1 MDDDE
6 FVFPVEL
13 LCLAKINYE
22 QNNGKLYVF
31 IVSVI

>member
-13 LCLAKINYE
+13 IVMLSQNKLLTIMGNSKCLLF
-22 QNNGKLYVF
+22 Q
-31 IVSVI
+31 